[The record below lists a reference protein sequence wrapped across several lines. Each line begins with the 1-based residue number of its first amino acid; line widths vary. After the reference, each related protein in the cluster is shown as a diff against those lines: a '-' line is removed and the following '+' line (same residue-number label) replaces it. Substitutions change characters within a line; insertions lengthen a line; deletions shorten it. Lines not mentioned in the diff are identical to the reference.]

1 MSASTAASDAPD
13 RLRRRSRE
21 ALIALAVQYLLGM
34 AANLIGEPEGG
45 FAVAVDWVVI
55 ILHMLIAIGLVV
67 IAVRLLLAARQA
79 QLGVRLAVWG
89 LVVIAI
95 TFLAGVLTI
104 SIGSDWASYVMATG
118 FLVAAALYAGTF
130 LASYRAQVATRG

>member
-1 MSASTAASDAPD
+1 MSAPTASAGAPE

-21 ALIALAVQYLLGM
+21 ALIALAIQYLLGM

-45 FAVAVDWVVI
+45 FAVVADWI
-55 ILHMLIAIGLVV
+55 ILILHMLIAIGLVV
-67 IAVRLLLAARQA
+67 IAIRLLLVARQA

-89 LVVIAI
+89 LVVIAV

-104 SIGSDWASYVMATG
+104 STGNDWASYVMAAG

-130 LASYRAQVATRG
+130 IASYRVEAAARG